1 MVFTEYT
8 TVVCLVWLVVD
19 FIISYYINHDNQV
32 YTLLYFMERSGQL
45 INVVSGMCLQ
55 LQYRY
60 LYIILC
66 II

>member
-60 LYIILC
+60 LYIIIC